1 MVLVLVGIAFCS
13 WAGKLRHT
21 QRNAHQ
27 GKHKSSFAMGLIICI
42 ASGLLSSS
50 GNLGFAFG
58 REVIQRA
65 VEHGAAVSMAGNS
78 LWAFITMPVFLVNA
92 TYCCWLLKTRRTG
105 SRFFEPGTQLNWV
118 LAMSMGLAANIAG
131 FFTGEWKGASRKAY
145 VFLLGGT
152 ITLLVAISVV
162 GYANHL

>member
-1 MVLVLVGIAFCS
+1 
-13 WAGKLRHT
+13 
-21 QRNAHQ
+21 
-27 GKHKSSFAMGLIICI
+27 
-42 ASGLLSSS
+42 
-50 GNLGFAFG
+50 
-58 REVIQRA
+58 
-65 VEHGAAVSMAGNS
+65 MAGNS

-118 LAMSMGLAANIAG
+118 LAMSMGLLWIGGFVCYAPGVRLLGPLGLSVGWAIMVSVMDIAANIAG